1 GGLGLLGPRRLVLR
15 GRQQARELHANNR
28 GADVGRGGGIGAAF
42 ASRRCLDALPLG
54 RSPLERAVGSL
65 LSSIS
70 PGSGERLQAAGSVP
84 PVADCLDCTKEPL
97 SSSFPLSGI
106 APNRLLG
113 PISIVASRAHS
124 PPFPV

>member
-70 PGSGERLQAAGSVP
+70 PGPS
-84 PVADCLDCTKEPL
+84 
-97 SSSFPLSGI
+97 
-106 APNRLLG
+106 
-113 PISIVASRAHS
+113 
-124 PPFPV
+124 